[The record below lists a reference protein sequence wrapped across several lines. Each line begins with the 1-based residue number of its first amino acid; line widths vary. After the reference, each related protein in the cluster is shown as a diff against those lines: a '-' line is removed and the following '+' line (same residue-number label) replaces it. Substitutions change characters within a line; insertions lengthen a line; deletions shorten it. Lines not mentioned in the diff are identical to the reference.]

1 MRKLPLPDDIDTT
14 RVTSLR
20 EKSFGGRL
28 MKSSAGA
35 ILSLAPIIG
44 QTLRSSVSPIVLGG
58 LLASSMFAGK
68 SDAQCTDSGSTTTC
82 SGTISAQVV
91 KTTST
96 NATAEI
102 VLSAN
107 ASADV
112 SETPSNGHLFI
123 MNSTGSGAT
132 AGDITFRQA
141 PDGGDLEVSGSA
153 AGIVYMNAQGDSGS
167 ADISITL
174 TGDISQDQGRGAA
187 IKTRGGGNTS
197 ITAAD
202 IDAYG
207 TGISVLALGAVTIS
221 AGTISSGRD
230 GINITGAQTGNID
243 VTVAQVA
250 TASSSN
256 YAIKITGAGS
266 NIEVNATSIPTS
278 GSGVYITN
286 TGTGTITFSAGL
298 IGSGTSAARGL
309 RIKGG
314 SGAINVT
321 LSGAVSATDPIHI
334 SSTGTASITISSTS
348 SITATGSGN
357 DGIYINAAKARG
369 VDITVN
375 DMSATKHAIHI
386 RALSGNDTGEYNIT
400 VNGNVDNTA
409 TGDIDHAISLWR
421 GLQGGSA
428 TILIASG
435 AKLTTSGGAGISLIN
450 FPLGTFNDD
459 RRVDITISGKL
470 YGAHSGLYARPVGSM
485 TIITSGIISASRTIS
500 TSRGI
505 SIGTGD
511 SRLNAINI
519 VTVNGGQ
526 VEGQYASITNT
537 FGGETEVTINSGTI
551 SGRVYLRDGN
561 DILTLN
567 GGTISTSELDGGTE
581 DRSNQY
587 LIDQDKLVFNNSWSL
602 GLAQIK
608 DWENIYVNSG
618 ATVTITGSG
627 DIQTEDVHVSGTLS
641 FSNSA
646 TTDHMKMIGLLNR
659 ARDARR
665 DTNLRGT
672 GTIVVDVN
680 LGTGAADQITVN
692 GNIIGNKTIRLND
705 ITPAATTTRTN
716 SEVTVVTVTDTVA
729 GENFKL
735 ENNNKFGSGGWV
747 YTLDFKSASKT
758 FVLKRQ
764 GRGTVLCVES
774 TTVTGTFN
782 CSGNIISQ
790 ETLSPNN
797 DVVLNIDA
805 SATVNVPLGRVF
817 NINSYAAVTITQ
829 AANGGSINAGVQ
841 ANGIIYAY
849 ARRATYTVGNGLS
862 ITLTGTANFAG
873 AGTAIYGRATGSR
886 NTISISIADLSA
898 THTSGKGLSIGG
910 QGPSITVSTKAVTTG
925 STAIEV
931 NNRRSGLGSD
941 GSITIN
947 TSGAVT
953 AGGVGIKAST
963 RSGDITINT
972 SASVTGNPKAIEA
985 TVGGGGNAN
994 LAISGN
1000 VSAGTQSGRTAI
1012 DTITSGGSATIKIHS
1027 GTITG
1032 GGNAIQNNDGASSV
1046 ILYSGA
1052 VISGNI
1058 SLGGGN
1064 DAVTLNS
1071 GSSISGNVN
1080 LGAGDDTLTLSGGTW
1095 NTNTVFSG
1103 GTNTGAVTENDNI
1116 VFNSGSNEWDA
1127 SKFTLWEKIT
1137 VASAAT
1143 LTFDGTSSL
1152 TGISMVLDGTASMN
1166 DGAVGD
1172 TLTIGGSLS
1181 GPTATTGGIFDID
1194 VNLQTG
1200 AADTITVSGN
1210 VTGQHV
1216 IKLNNITP
1224 ANASITTSAIT
1235 IVTVTGTVAA
1245 TALSLENA
1253 AFSFGNRLFQL
1264 SFSSSNKT
1272 FNLISRPGTTV
1283 CTESSST
1290 TGAFT
1295 CSGTIGASE
1304 YMILTTSDPITTTLD
1319 NSATVNV
1326 QSGIALYLG
1335 GSGNVTFTQE
1345 ASGNQISATGT
1356 ATGVVHAN
1364 TFSNQTVSITL
1375 TNTASL
1381 AGSGTAIKATGSGT
1395 GNVTVTV
1402 VNVTASHSGGTAIE
1416 ATSVGGN
1423 IQITA
1428 AAIVGGKAGIVA
1440 KNTGSTGGVTIST
1453 AQTITSSD
1461 GYGIDAYNA
1470 GDGNISITATGNITT
1485 KTHGIKAV
1493 SVNSGNI
1500 SITAQGSV
1508 TNDASAA
1515 SNGILAT
1522 ISGEDSTGDITIS
1535 AKDVS
1540 ASKDVIE
1547 ASHEGS
1553 GSISINVS
1561 GDILFNATTGSDNA
1575 GIFVHNNSSA
1585 DNVSVTVQS
1594 GSTVSGQYGI
1604 FVDHNG
1610 TGSVTITS
1618 NGEVTGTANEAIWVY
1633 NATGTDVNLTV
1644 HTVTGEKQGISIDHN
1659 GTGSATVT
1667 VLSGGSVTGKSDGI
1681 KIDAETNALI
1691 SITASGSVTGQE
1703 KDGIYVKQTDFSG
1716 NITVD
1721 VMAVTGAEDG
1731 IDARNTDSGGGNITI
1746 TARAAVT
1753 GSAIGITATHK
1764 GNQAGTVSVNT
1775 SAAVTG
1781 NSGAGIYAY
1790 GKNGTVSVSAADTVS
1805 GGLDGIKVV
1814 NKHTGTSNAAV
1825 MATAQV
1831 TGSGGHGITVL
1842 NESQGGITVT
1852 ANAVTGSTDGINAN
1866 NLGGGSIGITVS
1878 GNVTGDASKNRAG
1891 IAAEND
1897 SAGDNISITAQSG
1910 TTVDGGYGIFAY
1922 NDGDGSITIES
1933 SGSIMG
1939 RVDEGLYV
1947 YNVGTTTNVTVSSVT
1962 GKTNGIKLLHHGTET
1977 GTLTVAAGGSVTG
1990 EEQGIEIEGESDGD
2004 ISVVAAGA
2012 ITGSSGDGIY
2022 VMQSGA
2028 GAVSITTTSTVSGG
2042 EDGIDLRKH
2051 GTGNVT
2057 VRAAGTVT
2065 AAASSDDD
2073 GIYVYKNGSGDIL
2086 VTTSEISGD
2095 DEGLDIRNYGTGS
2108 TTAQVNGAITGSGTD
2123 ESDAG
2128 IFLYNDASGSLI
2140 DFSVGRSGT
2149 VRGNIGVLIDSR
2161 SSATTTVNI
2170 SGAVTGSSRDGL
2182 EVNARSGDI
2191 SIIANANVTGADSQ
2205 VGIDT
2210 YTDGG
2215 STSIN
2220 LTGGTVTAANGT
2232 AIRNDEGDST
2242 ITVRRGA
2249 SIGSDVS
2256 LGGGA
2261 DLLTFS
2267 GGTFAS
2273 GTKLDG
2279 GEDSGTDSSVDVL
2292 TFNSGTTTLIGADLL
2307 NWERISVASGATVVS
2322 SGTNTIDATQFDVS
2336 GTISMR
2342 NNTVGDTLTVTGNVS
2357 GNSTMTVDANFSAG
2371 TIDTLNV
2378 RGNLTGRIIINLR
2391 DATPSALTTRT
2402 TGPITVVSVSG
2413 TVSANAVS
2421 LFGDASFGS
2430 RGYVYTLSY
2439 NRLAKT
2445 FVLTGEPGA
2454 KNCETTG
2461 GVNFICA
2468 GTITETENIVGYGA
2482 GNLTATLNGSATV
2495 NVTSGVAFNLFGQG
2509 NATFTQSANGNTVN
2523 ASSSATGVI
2532 VASTTGNGAISV
2544 TLTGTATLAGSGTA
2558 ILATSSGTGNISLQV
2573 AGVTASHSD
2582 ATAVMATGAG
2592 SSVSISTNGAIVG
2605 GKGAIVA
2612 RNTSTT
2618 GSASVTTSGT
2628 VTSSGGNAIMVSS
2641 SGNMT
2646 ITTSGNITGNNFG
2659 IHAETTGTVFANVQV
2674 SSNATVTGTTMA
2686 GIHAKNMSNGSLS
2699 VSASAVTG
2707 QTNGIV
2713 AMHSGTGA
2721 ITVNTTGAI
2730 SGTTEYGLNVSNG
2743 ANGRNITV
2751 SATSTVNGAKGGI
2764 LVAHNGVGNV
2774 DVNTSN
2780 TVSSSSAGTHGISVN
2795 HTGTGNVTINV
2806 SGTVTG
2812 GTTGAGIHAQA
2823 RRGSVNIVL
2832 NSGAVIGS
2840 AGGMA
2845 IANGSG
2851 NASVTINSGATLSGS
2866 LKLGSGTDNLT
2877 IAGGSLGTSE
2887 LDGGSD
2893 SGTDR
2898 SVDVLTFGSGS
2909 SALTTSRLM
2918 NWERIVVPS
2927 GASLSSTHPITIE
2940 TDEFDLKGTLSL
2952 QDQQANDVFAID
2964 GNLAGGGT
2972 LKIDVDYSQSMADRI
2987 TVTGNATGATKIEI
3001 ADITPA
3007 NAGSR
3012 SERITLAT
3020 VEGTSSASTFSL
3032 AGSPQIL
3039 SAGYIYTLDFDS
3051 QSKSYLL
3058 RGNSIVGTLLL
3069 STPIAL
3075 FDGFAKAPSLHQRLG
3090 GVVYHGSDSD
3100 RSRYWT
3106 RTFSRTNDYDGSVY
3120 DKLSHDNSVLGF
3132 QIGADTII
3140 QDNENG
3146 KWILGANLSNYTV
3159 ESSVTVDANVADLEA
3174 TGFGVGG
3181 TATWY
3186 ANDGS
3191 YVDIQGQLIRVTATV
3206 DSELLPDLLDDDRST
3221 AMYLSAEYGYLF
3233 FDLNDL
3239 NIYGVAQVSWGE
3251 VGLGQASTSAGV
3263 LKLDIDGGLTLR
3275 AGVMAEFEQDTV
3287 DWYAIANVVSE
3298 STDEWSIRF
3307 AGERFTDRTSSL
3319 LAEINAGVSSDISTN
3334 IALFAQGNFITSID
3348 GHDNSRSSFGL
3359 SAGIKYSW

>member
-35 ILSLAPIIG
+35 ILSLAPIIS

-58 LLASSMFAGK
+58 LMASSMFAGK

-82 SGTISAQVV
+82 TGTISTQVV

-107 ASADV
+107 ASASV

-141 PDGGDLEVSGSA
+141 PDGGDLEVSGST

-174 TGDISQDQGRGAA
+174 TGDISQDQARGAA
-187 IKTRGGGNTS
+187 VKARGGGNTT
-197 ITAAD
+197 ITTAD
-202 IDAYG
+202 INAYG
-207 TGISVLALGAVTIS
+207 TGIDVLAFGAVTIS
-221 AGTISSGRD
+221 AGTISSSRD
-230 GINITGAQTGNID
+230 GITISGAQTGNIEVN
-243 VTVAQVA
+243 VTQVA
-250 TASSSN
+250 TTRSSN

-266 NIEVNATSIPTS
+266 NIDVTAGSIPTS
-278 GSGVYITN
+278 GSGVAITN

-298 IGSGTSAARGL
+298 IGSGTSANRGL
-309 RIKGG
+309 RILGG
-314 SGAINVT
+314 SGAIDVK
-321 LSGAVSATDPIHI
+321 LSGAIRATDPIHI
-334 SSTGTASITISSTS
+334 SSTGTASITFSSTS

-357 DGIYINAAKARG
+357 DGIYVNATKARG
-369 VDITVN
+369 LDITVN
-375 DMSATKHAIHI
+375 DMSASKHAIHI
-386 RALSGNDTGEYNIT
+386 RSLTGSDTGEYNIT
-400 VNGNVDNTA
+400 VNG
-409 TGDIDHAISLWR
+409 DITTTSSGELDHAISLWR
-421 GLQGGSA
+421 GLHGGSA
-428 TILIASG
+428 TIVIASG
-435 AKLTTSGGAGISLIN
+435 AKVTTSGGAAISLIS
-450 FPLGTFNDD
+450 FPLGTRNDD
-459 RRVDITISGKL
+459 RRVDLTVSGNL
-470 YGAHSGLYARPVGSM
+470 YGATSGFYANPVGSM

-500 TSRGI
+500 TSRGL
-505 SIGTGD
+505 SFGVGD
-511 SRLNAINI
+511 SRLNAKTR
-519 VTVNGGQ
+519 VTVNGGRI
-526 VEGQYASITNT
+526 EGQYASITNT

-581 DRSNQY
+581 DRANQY
-587 LIDQDKLVFNNSWSL
+587 LIDQDKLIFNNSWSV
-602 GLAQIK
+602 GVAQIK

-641 FSNSA
+641 FANSA

-672 GTIVVDVN
+672 GTIVIDAN

-692 GNIIGNKTIRLND
+692 GNIVGNKTIRLND

-764 GRGTVLCVES
+764 GRGLVNCVES
-774 TTVTGTFN
+774 TTITGTFN

-790 ETLSPNN
+790 ETLNPNR
-797 DVVLNIDA
+797 DVVFNIDA
-805 SATVNVPLGRVF
+805 SATVNVPLGRAF
-817 NINSYAAVTITQ
+817 HINSYAAVTITQ
-829 AANGGSINAGVQ
+829 AANGGSLNAGVQ
-841 ANGIIYAY
+841 ASGLIYAY
-849 ARRATYTVGNGLS
+849 ARRATYTVGNGLT

-873 AGTAIYGRATGSR
+873 AGNAIYGRVTGQR
-886 NTISISIADLSA
+886 NTVSISIADLSA
-898 THTSGKGLSIGG
+898 THTSGRGLNISAS
-910 QGPSITVSTKAVTTG
+910 GPTITVSTKAVTTG
-925 STAIEV
+925 SNAIDVGNRHRTQGSVTIDTA
-931 NNRRSGLGSD
+931 
-941 GSITIN
+941 
-947 TSGAVT
+947 GAIT
-953 AGGVGIKAST
+953 AGGIGIKAST
-963 RSGDITINT
+963 RAGDITINT

-985 TVGGGGNAN
+985 RISGGGNIN
-994 LAISGN
+994 LTISGN
-1000 VSAGTQSGRTAI
+1000 VSAGTQSDRIAI
-1012 DTITSGGSATIKIHS
+1012 DTNTGGGSSTIKIHT

-1032 GGNAIQNNDGASSV
+1032 GGNAIKDDDDAAHV

-1058 SLGGGN
+1058 SLGPG
-1064 DAVTLNS
+1064 DDTVTLNA
-1071 GSSISGNVN
+1071 GSSVSGNID
-1080 LGAGDDTLTLSGGTW
+1080 LGGGDDTLTLSGGTW
-1095 NTNTVFSG
+1095 NTNAVFSG

-1116 VFNSGSNEWDA
+1116 VFNSGSTEWEA

-1137 VASAAT
+1137 VGSAAT

-1166 DGAVGD
+1166 DEAVGD

-1181 GPTATTGGIFDID
+1181 GPTTTTGGTFHID

-1200 AADTITVSGN
+1200 TADTITVSGN
-1210 VTGQHV
+1210 LTGQHV

-1224 ANASITTSAIT
+1224 ANASITTNPIT
-1235 IVTVTGTVAA
+1235 IVTVTGTAAA

-1295 CSGTIGASE
+1295 CSGTISASE

-1319 NSATVNV
+1319 DSATVNV

-1335 GSGNVTFTQE
+1335 GSGSVTFTQE
-1345 ASGNQISATGT
+1345 ASGNQISATGN
-1356 ATGVVHAN
+1356 AVGVVHAN
-1364 TFSNQTVSITL
+1364 TFANGAVSITL

-1381 AGSGTAIKATGSGT
+1381 AGSGTAIKATASGT
-1395 GNVTVTV
+1395 GNVTLTV
-1402 VNVTASHSGGTAIE
+1402 VNVTASNSGGTAIE
-1416 ATSVGGN
+1416 ATSSGGN

-1428 AAIVGGKAGIVA
+1428 ATIVGGKAGIVA

-1470 GDGNISITATGNITT
+1470 GDGNILITATGNITT

-1535 AKDVS
+1535 ANDVS
-1540 ASKDVIE
+1540 ASKNVVE

-1553 GSISINVS
+1553 GSISITVS

-1575 GIFVHNNSSA
+1575 GIFVHNNSGA
-1585 DNVSVTVQS
+1585 DNASVTVQS
-1594 GSTVSGQYGI
+1594 GATVSGQYGI

-1618 NGEVTGTANEAIWVY
+1618 NGDVTGTANEAIRVY

-1644 HTVTGEKQGISIDHN
+1644 HTITGEKQGISIDHN

-1703 KDGIYVKQTDFSG
+1703 KDGIYVKQKDFSG

-1746 TARAAVT
+1746 TARGAVT
-1753 GSAIGITATHK
+1753 ASAIGITATHK

-1790 GKNGTVSVSAADTVS
+1790 GKNGTVSVSAGDTVS
-1805 GGLDGIKVV
+1805 GSVDGIKVV
-1814 NKHTGTSNAAV
+1814 NKHTGTSNGTV

-1842 NESQGGITVT
+1842 NESEGGITVT
-1852 ANAVTGSTDGINAN
+1852 ANAVTGSTDGINTN

-1878 GNVTGDASKNRAG
+1878 GNVTGAASKNRAG

-1897 SAGDNISITAQSG
+1897 SAGENISIIAQSG

-1922 NDGDGSITIES
+1922 NDGDGSVTIES
-1933 SGSIMG
+1933 SGSISG

-1947 YNVGTTTNVTVSSVT
+1947 YNVGTSTNVTVSSVT
-1962 GKTNGIKLLHHGTET
+1962 GKTNGIKLFHHGSEAA
-1977 GTLTVAAGGSVTG
+1977 TLTVTAGGSVTG
-1990 EEQGIEIEGESDGD
+1990 EESGIEIQGESDGD
-2004 ISVVAAGA
+2004 ISVTAAGA

-2022 VMQSGA
+2022 VMQSGG

-2057 VRAAGTVT
+2057 VRAGGTVT
-2065 AAASSDDD
+2065 AVASSDDD

-2108 TTAQVNGAITGSGTD
+2108 TTAQVNGAVTGSGTD

-2140 DFSVGRSGT
+2140 DFTVGRSGT
-2149 VRGNIGVLIDSR
+2149 VRGNTGVLIDSR

-2170 SGAVTGSSRDGL
+2170 SGAVTGSSLDGL

-2191 SIIANANVTGADSQ
+2191 SIIVNANVTGADSQ

-2256 LGGGA
+2256 LGGGV
-2261 DLLTFS
+2261 DTLTFS

-2292 TFNSGTTTLIGADLL
+2292 TFNSGTTTLVGADLM
-2307 NWERISVASGATVVS
+2307 NWERISVASGVTVVS
-2322 SGTNTIDATQFDVS
+2322 SGANTIDATRFDIS

-2342 NNTVGDTLTVTGNVS
+2342 DNTVGDTLTVTGNVT
-2357 GNSTMTVDANFSAG
+2357 GNSTMNVDANFSAG
-2371 TIDTLNV
+2371 TVDTLNV

-2391 DATPSALTTRT
+2391 DATPSDATTRT

-2413 TVSANAVS
+2413 TVTSTAVS
-2421 LFGDASFGS
+2421 LFGDTSFGS

-2461 GVNFICA
+2461 GVNFVCA

-2509 NATFTQSANGNTVN
+2509 NATFTQSANGNPIN

-2532 VASTTGNGAISV
+2532 LASTTGNGAVSV

-2582 ATAVMATGAG
+2582 ATAVMATGGG

-2628 VTSSGGNAIMVSS
+2628 VTSSGGNAIMASS
-2641 SGNMT
+2641 SGNVT
-2646 ITTSGNITGNNFG
+2646 VTTSGNVTGNNFG
-2659 IHAETTGTVFANVQV
+2659 IHVETTGTVFANVQV

-2699 VSASAVTG
+2699 VSASSVTG

-2713 AMHSGTGA
+2713 AMHTGTGA

-2764 LVAHNGVGNV
+2764 LVANTGVGNV
-2774 DVNTSN
+2774 EVNTSN
-2780 TVSSSSAGTHGISVN
+2780 TVSSSAAGTHGISVN

-2823 RRGSVNIVL
+2823 SRGSVNIVL

-2845 IANGSG
+2845 ITNGSG
-2851 NASVTINSGATLSGS
+2851 NSSVTINSGATLSGS
-2866 LKLGSGTDNLT
+2866 LKLGSGADRLT
-2877 IAGGSLGTSE
+2877 IAGGMLGTSE

-2893 SGTDR
+2893 SGTDN

-2909 SALTTSRLM
+2909 SALSTSRLM

-2927 GASLSSTHPITIE
+2927 GATLMSTRSISIKTN
-2940 TDEFDLKGTLSL
+2940 EFDLKGTLSL

-3012 SERITLAT
+3012 SELITLAM
-3020 VEGTSSASTFSL
+3020 VEGNSSASTFSL
-3032 AGSPQIL
+3032 AGNPQIL

-3051 QSKSYLL
+3051 ESKSYQL

-3069 STPIAL
+3069 STPIAM

-3090 GVVYHGSDSD
+3090 GVVYHGSDSNK
-3100 RSRYWT
+3100 SRYWT

-3120 DKLSHDNSVLGF
+3120 DKLSHDNSVVGF

-3159 ESSVTVDANVADLEA
+3159 ESSVTVDTNVADLEA

-3186 ANDGS
+3186 STDGS

-3206 DSELLPDLLDDDRST
+3206 DSELLPNLLDDDRST
-3221 AMYLSAEYGYLF
+3221 ALYLSAEYGYLF

-3239 NIYGVAQVSWGE
+3239 NIYGIAQASWGE
-3251 VGLGQASTSAGV
+3251 VGLGQASTSAGN
-3263 LKLDIDGGLTLR
+3263 LKLDIDGGITLR

-3287 DWYAIANVVSE
+3287 DWYAIANVISE
-3298 STDEWSIRF
+3298 STDEWGIRF